1 MAGGLGRAIG
11 VDPVLVRVGFVIL
24 TIFGGFG
31 ALLYVLGWLLLP
43 ADGDE
48 VSAAESLIGRGRSSV
63 PPILAVGLAIVALIS
78 LTSIFSWGLPFW
90 PLVIGGVIAF
100 IVVRKHRAASC
111 ARTPSG
117 SDWGGSTNPDAWDR
131 WGEQA
136 GRWGQQAGDWVNRQ
150 PWTGGGPGGGGQ
162 PHDGTQDSAAQGPAP
177 QSPFDRPAFWD
188 EAPTGTDR
196 SASGRGDNDGADD
209 IGGPTGTATR
219 TPPEWDP
226 LGVAPFA
233 WDLPEPAPA
242 PEPPP
247 VQQHRDGGVVTRVT
261 VGLALLAGGVA
272 TGGIFAGWWTLPWA
286 GVAAIA
292 LTVIATGLF
301 IGALRGRGHGLIGPG
316 IFLSLVTVALAVT
329 GLDARA
335 AYGEQRWAPA
345 TTQAVESEYVI
356 NGGQGVLDLSQLTVP
371 AGQTV
376 GTEVEVR
383 AGQAAGDRAA
393 GRERGGHLQRER
405 RRRRLPR
412 PARQWAPTR
421 VDGDERGLVRPGKDR
436 PRGARR
442 GRPGGGGVWLS
453 RRANPEAHGA
463 G

>member
-1 MAGGLGRAIG
+1 MTQTHEQRPSGWGAPGGDRWSRRPRRSTTDRKIAGVAGGLGRAIG

-209 IGGPTGTATR
+209 TAGQPARPLARRRNGIRSASPPSPGTCRSRRPLPSRRPSSSTATA
-219 TPPEWDP
+219 
-226 LGVAPFA
+226 VSS
-233 WDLPEPAPA
+233 
-242 PEPPP
+242 
-247 VQQHRDGGVVTRVT
+247 
-261 VGLALLAGGVA
+261 
-272 TGGIFAGWWTLPWA
+272 
-286 GVAAIA
+286 
-292 LTVIATGLF
+292 
-301 IGALRGRGHGLIGPG
+301 RG
-316 IFLSLVTVALAVT
+316 
-329 GLDARA
+329 
-335 AYGEQRWAPA
+335 
-345 TTQAVESEYVI
+345 
-356 NGGQGVLDLSQLTVP
+356 
-371 AGQTV
+371 
-376 GTEVEVR
+376 
-383 AGQAAGDRAA
+383 
-393 GRERGGHLQRER
+393 
-405 RRRRLPR
+405 
-412 PARQWAPTR
+412 
-421 VDGDERGLVRPGKDR
+421 
-436 PRGARR
+436 
-442 GRPGGGGVWLS
+442 
-453 RRANPEAHGA
+453 
-463 G
+463 